1 MNYTQEEQKNIEL
14 AKEYMLIAY
23 DPKRASASAVAHLC
37 APDNKF
43 IAPTTFPEV
52 NTLEE
57 YAEDHAKIMQQVNDL
72 HIVSF
77 DVLFA
82 KEDRVCIRYTAE
94 GSHSGAPHGKISP
107 TGKKAQWT
115 ASALFKVENGKLSEF
130 IKDWNKLS
138 MWEQLGWPIEQDSA
152 AHPTLVPD
160 RVKR

>member
-23 DPKRASASAVAHLC
+23 DPKRASAEAVAHLC
-37 APDNKF
+37 AAGNKF
-43 IAPTTFPEV
+43 IAPTTFPDV

-72 HIVSF
+72 HIVNF

-94 GSHSGAPHGKISP
+94 GSHSGATHGNIEA
-107 TGKKAQWT
+107 TGKKARWT
-115 ASALFKVENGKLSEF
+115 ASALFKVENGKLAEF

-138 MWEQLGWPIEQDSA
+138 MWEQLGWPIEECL
-152 AHPTLVPD
+152 T
-160 RVKR
+160 K